1 MGDFGINLWAKTE
14 ADVLT
19 EYYKMKE
26 LWPEKRFE
34 IWQIEPDRY
43 GNHFVILQRQKTA
56 ARKPAAILKQRINPR
71 NAIVTFVE
79 LME

>member
-14 ADVLT
+14 ANVLT
-19 EYYKMKE
+19 EYYRMKG
-26 LWPEKRFE
+26 LWPEKRLE

-43 GNHFVILQRQKTA
+43 GNHFVILQRQKQA
-56 ARKPAAILKQRINPR
+56 RRKPKAILKQRINPD
-71 NAIVTFVE
+71 NAIVTFEE